1 MDEIVRVD
9 ILKVLD
15 SSTKMIERLDIVG
28 LKELSNHTIHNAS
41 IFQDQ
46 DSVTIAVI
54 MYTLAKIFER
64 ESLVDKTVIPI
75 INNSKKA
82 LFDNKIEEYRLNL
95 KKLYEIIKEKDS
107 KNKMYIQEVI
117 DQAGVKKS
125 SKIYEHGVSM
135 TQAASILGIS
145 QWELMEYIGKTSIPE
160 TFERLNLKQRISIAR
175 KIFEG

>member
-15 SSTKMIERLDIVG
+15 SSSKMIERQDIIG

-41 IFQDQ
+41 IFQDH

-64 ESLVDKTVIPI
+64 EMSVDKSVVQI
-75 INNSKKA
+75 INNSKRS
-82 LFDNKIEEYRLNL
+82 LFENKIEDYRINL

-107 KNKMYIQEVI
+107 KHKMYVQEVI
-117 DQAGVKKS
+117 EQAGVKKS

-135 TQAASILGIS
+135 AQSASILGVS
-145 QWELMEYIGKTSIPE
+145 QWELMEYIGKTNIPE
-160 TFERLNLKQRISIAR
+160 TFERINLKQRMSKAR
-175 KIFEG
+175 KLFEG